1 MLGVGRPGPPPHA
14 EPAPI
19 AADMIS
25 RIEFHELSNVTP
37 IDDGSCRLGSVSM
50 KYCAFKIASFVLV
63 VAASISLPAC
73 GPFGNGTSYSS
84 LHETMAGS
92 WDFTVT
98 NSKGRVPFVIEA
110 ILNQDHH
117 GNISSTGSVTTNGP
131 TGNVTDVLIVGSS
144 LSTAIAI
151 SLDYPGFTC
160 NGSDTGDRSM
170 TGSIDS
176 SNHVTLTWNIGGSG
190 ALTITGTM
198 NHATNPPFTGTLA
211 ATGTCGTNSWSI
223 VGNWPVYVRPGNYT
237 GTSAADSTEAI
248 SLTLNGSNGPMSGTG
263 TDSKLG
269 SFTLTGNAIGNFLS
283 ANITYASSPSND
295 GPVFGYF
302 DAQLGPGSLFL
313 VSYLGQNSMTCPNG
327 ETWYQGTCE
336 IATLSLP

>member
-1 MLGVGRPGPPPHA
+1 MKSYALKLTSWLLVLAATLG
-14 EPAPI
+14 
-19 AADMIS
+19 
-25 RIEFHELSNVTP
+25 
-37 IDDGSCRLGSVSM
+37 
-50 KYCAFKIASFVLV
+50 
-63 VAASISLPAC
+63 LPAC

-98 NSKGRVPFVIEA
+98 NAKGRVPFVIEA

-117 GNISSTGSVTTNGP
+117 GNISTTGSVTTSGP
-131 TGNVTDVLIVGSS
+131 AGNVTDVWIVGSS

-151 SLDYPGFTC
+151 SLDYPGFSC
-160 NGSDTGDRSM
+160 NGSDTGDRSI
-170 TGSIDS
+170 TGNIDS
-176 SNHVTLTWNIGGSG
+176 SNHVTLSWNIGGSG
-190 ALTITGTM
+190 TYTITGTM
-198 NHATNPPFTGTLA
+198 NHAANPPFSGTLA

-223 VGNWPVYVRPGNYT
+223 VGNWPLYVRPGNYT

-248 SLTLNGSNGPMSGTG
+248 SLSLSGLNGPMTGTG

-283 ANITYASSPSND
+283 ATVTYANSPSNN

-302 DAQLGPGSLFL
+302 DPQLGNGSLFL
-313 VSYLGQNSMTCPNG
+313 VSYLGQNSMTCPNS

-336 IATLSLP
+336 IATLAFQ